1 MLPNAQFNVT
11 IEVQTQLQHRYC
23 CKSKDQL
30 IAFHDVGGIK
40 VYFQRLQVMQMK
52 VIRFFVVVPNVLLL
66 KFKQLTKNVVFV
78 YFLTG
83 CTFVRRLFLYR
94 DRLHW
99 KLGDLHYVLI
109 GVFQAYQSVENYKL
123 FSNNLEFAQ
132 VCKWNGILFYTT
144 FRPVWT
150 CFESTSATSRTR
162 FEVRTFSSRMLS
174 YSPKRL
180 F

>member
-1 MLPNAQFNVT
+1 MT

-94 DRLHW
+94 D
-99 KLGDLHYVLI
+99 LHYVLI

-132 VCKWNGILFYTT
+132 VCK
-144 FRPVWT
+144 
-150 CFESTSATSRTR
+150 
-162 FEVRTFSSRMLS
+162 
-174 YSPKRL
+174 
-180 F
+180 